1 MGKHENYEVMTRDLI
16 LPILEE
22 NNVELYDIDFEK
34 EGSDWYLRVYID
46 KEGGVDIDDCVNVSR
61 AFNKILDEKDYI
73 EEVYIFEVSS
83 PGLGRQLKKDVHF
96 EKSIGESVDLKT
108 YKPIDKCKEFTGI
121 LKSFDANSITLS
133 INDEDKVF
141 IRKEVASVK
150 LTLTL
155 DI

>member
-1 MGKHENYEVMTRDLI
+1 MGKHENYEIMTRDLI

-46 KEGGVDIDDCVNVSR
+46 KEGGVNINDCENVSR

-73 EEVYIFEVSS
+73 DEVYIFEVSS
-83 PGLGRQLKKDVHF
+83 PGLGRQLKKDIHF

-121 LKSFDANSITLS
+121 LKAFDLNTITLE
-133 INDEDKVF
+133 INEEDKVF
-141 IRKEVASVK
+141 TRKDVANVR
-150 LTLTL
+150 LTL

>member
-1 MGKHENYEVMTRDLI
+1 MGKHESYEVMTRELI

-22 NNVELYDIDFEK
+22 NGVELYDIDFEK

-46 KEGGVDIDDCVNVSR
+46 KEGGVNINDCENVSR

-83 PGLGRQLKKDVHF
+83 PGLGRQLKKDIHF

-121 LKSFDANSITLS
+121 LKAFDQETITVV
-133 INDEDKVF
+133 INDEDRVF
-141 IRKEVASVK
+141 KRKEVAIVK
-150 LTLTL
+150 LTL

>member
-1 MGKHENYEVMTRDLI
+1 M
-16 LPILEE
+16 
-22 NNVELYDIDFEK
+22 
-34 EGSDWYLRVYID
+34 
-46 KEGGVDIDDCVNVSR
+46 SR

-83 PGLGRQLKKDVHF
+83 PGLGRQLKKDIHF

-121 LKSFDANSITLS
+121 LKAFDQESITVT

-141 IRKEVASVK
+141 KRKEVAIVK
-150 LTLTL
+150 LTL